1 MENIAHKPFFTS
13 IIWRIST
20 CILHKKEGKM
30 ASDEKGKIGGIGY
43 YIMMKDYKNKPL
55 LKQPPQWIMHNNGH

>member
-20 CILHKKEGKM
+20 YILHKKEGKM

-43 YIMMKDYKNKPL
+43 YIMMKDYKNKPSF
-55 LKQPPQWIMHNNGH
+55 I